1 MRRTGQRGSD
11 EGGFTLI
18 ELLAVIGIL
27 AIIAFPLT
35 EAFIQGLKTTDANA
49 NDMAN
54 SSAVQALQSFFTGDV
69 QSARLASRVDTAPV
83 CASSAPAGEV
93 FLNLTWTDQKKPRDV
108 SYSLAAD
115 ASPVAGQRELIR
127 WSCTDG
133 GTPDKRMLGRFTY
146 PEGGPAPVRAECN
159 PACQDTPAAFDS
171 VTLKVLTPTEVDLTV
186 RRRTS

>member
-1 MRRTGQRGSD
+1 MRRRTGQRSD
-11 EGGFTLI
+11 EGGFTLV

-27 AIIAFPLT
+27 AVISFPLT

-54 SSAVQALQSFFTGDV
+54 STAIQALQSFFTGDV
-69 QSARLASRVDTAPV
+69 QSSQLASRVDTAPV

-93 FLNLTWTDQKKPRDV
+93 FLNLTWTDQKKGDV

-115 ASPVAGQRELIR
+115 TSPVAGQRELIR
-127 WSCTDG
+127 WSCKGG
-133 GTPDKRMLGRFTY
+133 GTPDKRVLGRFTY
-146 PEGGPAPVRAECN
+146 PEGGPAPVRVECS
-159 PACQDTPAAFDS
+159 PACQLIPTAFDS

-186 RRRTS
+186 RRRIS